1 MKVLVAS
8 ILFFCISG
16 ELKSIP
22 DGKYY
27 GLQLGDK
34 SEIVL
39 PDSTDDNQLK
49 WMILPIIFKSPD
61 TGLAFGVLPQVVFR
75 TGSSGNPSSIRM
87 DSYYTQN
94 RQYHL
99 LLRSTW
105 WFKQDTRN
113 LSAKFSLKEWPTSFY
128 GIGNYTRT
136 DDKEKFTETLYDVSI
151 NFTQRIAGNLH
162 AGAGTGFRY
171 GKIRPDESNGMLA
184 SNSITGSG
192 NTLISGLST
201 VLRYDSRDNHFF
213 PATGRYHKAEMFA
226 SLKPLGSDYGFASL
240 TVDLRRYFSLHPS
253 HVIAFRAVGIA
264 TTGAVP
270 FRMRP
275 SAGSFLRGYSSVRYI
290 DNHLLSLQME
300 YRVVPLAWRLGF
312 VAFAGIGEVFNR
324 PDDIRWDHL
333 KYNVG
338 IGIRYVFSRSE
349 KINIR
354 FDYGIGRGS
363 SGDYLDLEEA
373 Y

>member
-1 MKVLVAS
+1 MKVLVVS
-8 ILFFCISG
+8 IIFFCISG
-16 ELKSIP
+16 ELKSTPNSIHY
-22 DGKYY
+22 DR
-27 GLQLGDK
+27 QLIEI
-34 SEIVL
+34 SETVL
-39 PDSTDDNQLK
+39 PDSTKDKHLK
-49 WMILPIIFKSPD
+49 WILLPIVFKSPD

-128 GIGNYTRT
+128 GIGNNTRP
-136 DDKEKFTETLYDVSI
+136 DDKEKFTETLYDASI
-151 NFTQRIAGNLH
+151 NFTQQIARNLY
-162 AGAGTGFRY
+162 AGAGTVFRY
-171 GKIRPDESNGMLA
+171 GKIRPDDPNGVLA
-184 SNSITGSG
+184 LNRVTGSG

-201 VLRYDSRDNHFF
+201 ILRYDTRDNHFF
-213 PATGRYHKAEMFA
+213 PTSGRYHKAEVFA
-226 SLKPLGSDYGFASL
+226 SVKPLGSDYGFVSL
-240 TVDLRRYFSLHPS
+240 TVDLRRYFSIHPS
-253 HVIAFRAVGIA
+253 HVLAFRSVGIA
-264 TTGAVP
+264 TNGSVP

-275 SAGSFLRGYSSVRYI
+275 SAGSLLRGYSSVRYI
-290 DNHLLSLQME
+290 DNHLLSFQME
-300 YRVVPLAWRLGF
+300 YRVVPLVWRLGF

-324 PDDIRWDHL
+324 PDEIRLDHL

-354 FDYGIGRGS
+354 FDYGMGRDS
-363 SGDYLDLEEA
+363 SGDYLDLNEA
-373 Y
+373 F